1 MMIKIEF
8 NGKTEEIAE
17 RMTLRDFLNEKKLVN
32 PNLILELNDEI
43 IADSAVIGALVLNDG
58 DRLNAFSLVGGG

>member
-43 IADSAVIGALVLNDG
+43 IADSAAAGALVLNDG

>member
-1 MMIKIEF
+1 MIKIEF